1 MDILFQPQRLIDIR
15 IHSWCCV
22 FMDLYEQI
30 IECIHCLQCIT
41 QNSFYY
47 KKNLYQSTYLSLSI
61 SIPGNHSSFLLT
73 PEFYLSQNVVSFKP
87 HRIQP
92 FQTGFFHSVI

>member
-47 KKNLYQSTYLSLSI
+47 KKKSVPVYISL
-61 SIPGNHSSFLLT
+61 PLH
-73 PEFYLSQNVVSFKP
+73 
-87 HRIQP
+87 
-92 FQTGFFHSVI
+92 FHSWKPLIIFINPRILSFPECRII